1 MSWTKDAAA
10 TVLLV
15 WGVVLAAV
23 IVRDWWRG
31 MR

>member
-1 MSWTKDAAA
+1 MSWTEDAVA

-15 WGVVLAAV
+15 WSVVLFVV

-31 MR
+31 MP

>member
-1 MSWTKDAAA
+1 MSWTEDAVA

-15 WGVVLAAV
+15 WGVVLFVV